1 MTIFFIWSDLC
12 NCLRSLCIVA
22 IRTENEKENRKSL
35 LQAASLLFR
44 CFSCITFVSQ
54 KFQVQ
59 AKIPTI
65 RLLFPD
71 YLSVSY
77 DYAVKL
83 QTCVTSEVV
92 YYLPSIK
99 DDVGTIRIFFLLN
112 FNYESKYKSSHV
124 VY

>member
-1 MTIFFIWSDLC
+1 MTIFFICSNLY

-22 IRTENEKENRKSL
+22 IRMENEKENRKSL

-44 CFSCITFVSQ
+44 CFSCIHLFPRNF
-54 KFQVQ
+54 KFKPKYQ
-59 AKIPTI
+59 

-112 FNYESKYKSSHV
+112 FNYETKYKSSHV